1 MVARLIQFLVQ
12 RKPARSSGEGGG
24 ENEPAPI
31 GTGAAKT
38 YRRDFNMAN
47 TKKWALRQG
56 DEFIIATRSQMNA
69 AGVRTRKT
77 GREVV
82 LRGEV
87 IPVIEKKNW
96 DYCDAVDGM
105 FKAAKKAAG
114 AVFSLPEFLVNEITI
129 CDHRG
134 IHVEH
139 PQWCETW

>member
-1 MVARLIQFLVQ
+1 
-12 RKPARSSGEGGG
+12 
-24 ENEPAPI
+24 
-31 GTGAAKT
+31 
-38 YRRDFNMAN
+38 MAN
-47 TKKWALRQG
+47 TKRWALRQG

-69 AGVRTRKT
+69 AGVKTRKT
-77 GREVV
+77 GREVI

>member
-1 MVARLIQFLVQ
+1 
-12 RKPARSSGEGGG
+12 
-24 ENEPAPI
+24 
-31 GTGAAKT
+31 
-38 YRRDFNMAN
+38 MAN

-69 AGVRTRKT
+69 AGVKTRKT

-87 IPVIEKKNW
+87 VPVLEKKNW
-96 DYCDAVDGM
+96 DYCNAVDGM
-105 FKAAKKAAG
+105 FRAAKKVSG
-114 AVFSLPEFLVNEITI
+114 AVFSLPEFLVNEVVT
-129 CDHRG
+129 CDHAG